1 MNLKIHQ
8 NLFPRK
14 KKRRT
19 ELENLEITLK
29 GWNLVKSVCQALPFT
44 HAISQKNQMPVE
56 INTAD
61 GYAEG
66 DMGFNREGAN
76 EDADFEFN
84 FVIKDKDFDDIYL
97 L

>member
-1 MNLKIHQ
+1 M
-8 NLFPRK
+8 
-14 KKRRT
+14 
-19 ELENLEITLK
+19 
-29 GWNLVKSVCQALPFT
+29 
-44 HAISQKNQMPVE
+44 E

-66 DMGFNREGAN
+66 DKGLNREGEN

-84 FVIKDKDFDDIYL
+84 FVIKDKDFDDLYL